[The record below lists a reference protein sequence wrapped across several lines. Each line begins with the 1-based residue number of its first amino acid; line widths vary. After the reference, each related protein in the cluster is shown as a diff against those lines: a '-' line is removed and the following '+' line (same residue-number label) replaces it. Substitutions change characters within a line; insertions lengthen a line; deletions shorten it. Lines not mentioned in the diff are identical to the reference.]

1 MVFYLI
7 GGFILLF
14 VAGDLLVRG
23 ASNLAEKLGV
33 QPLVIGIVVVGFGT
47 SVPELSTSIRAALQG
62 APGIAT
68 GNIVGSNMANMLLIL
83 GTGALIY
90 PIAARRSHVFR
101 DGGVGALGAVLL
113 GFAAWYGELNRL
125 IGIGFILILG
135 AYLWFLL
142 HDDHKQR
149 NARNAL
155 ISGGQPD
162 RVNLLSSAI
171 LLDCLILLAGIAGV
185 LLGGKFLVDGAVELA
200 RVYHIDEST
209 VGLTIVAI
217 GTSLPELATSI
228 IAALKRQTDLA
239 IGNVL
244 GSNIYNIFGI
254 GGVTATITP
263 VPISPHMASIDIPL
277 LIVVSITLIGIAAWK
292 HGVTRLTGAVFLL
305 GYFAYIFALLA

>member
-14 VAGDLLVRG
+14 LAGELLVRG

-33 QPLVIGIVVVGFGT
+33 QPLVIGIVIVGFGT
-47 SVPELSTSIRAALQG
+47 SVPELATSVRAALQG

-90 PIAARRSHVFR
+90 PIATKRSHIFR
-101 DGGVGALGAVLL
+101 DGGIGALGAILL
-113 GFAAWYGELNRL
+113 GLAAWYGELNRP

-149 NARNAL
+149 KVRNSL
-155 ISGGQPD
+155 ISEEQKPKI
-162 RVNLLSSAI
+162 NLFSSAI
-171 LLDCLILLAGIAGV
+171 LLDCLLLLAGIAGV

-200 RVYHIDEST
+200 RVYHIDETT
-209 VGLTIVAI
+209 VGLTVVAI

-263 VPISPHMASIDIPL
+263 IPISTHMAIIDIPL
-277 LIVVSITLIGIAAWK
+277 MIGVSFALIAIVVWQ
-292 HGVTRLTGAVFLL
+292 HGVTRLTGVAFLV
-305 GYFAYIFALLA
+305 GYFSYVFALLA

>member
-1 MVFYLI
+1 MILSLI
-7 GGFILLF
+7 GGFVLLF
-14 VAGDLLVRG
+14 LAGELLVRG

-33 QPLVIGIVVVGFGT
+33 QPLVIGIVIVGFGT
-47 SVPELSTSIRAALQG
+47 SVPELATSVRAALQG
-62 APGIAT
+62 APGIAM

-90 PIAARRSHVFR
+90 PIATKRSHVLR
-101 DGGVGALGAVLL
+101 DGGVGALGALCL
-113 GFAAWYGELNRL
+113 GLAAWYGELNRL
-125 IGIGFILILG
+125 AGIILILVLV

-149 NARNAL
+149 CTRDAA
-155 ISGGQPD
+155 SGVK
-162 RVNLLSSAI
+162 RVSLVSFPVF
-171 LLDCLILLAGIAGV
+171 LDSLILLAGIAGV

-200 RVYHIDEST
+200 RVYQIDENI
-209 VGLTIVAI
+209 VGLTVVAI

-254 GGVTATITP
+254 GGVTATIIPIP
-263 VPISPHMASIDIPL
+263 VSTGMATMAIPL
-277 LIVVSITLIGIAAWK
+277 LIVISFVLIGIIIWQ
-292 HGVTRLTGAVFLL
+292 HGVTRLTGVAFLI
-305 GYFAYIFALLA
+305 GYFAYIFALFA